1 MTDPLREWAR
11 EYREKLCSGDPT
23 KTLLHFRADDF
34 ELELEKMG
42 ESLARR
48 CAEMLMELGDFEI
61 ANEFQAGY
69 KAACV
74 AGIEAILREWGSKAV
89 IDRKWEVTLFPFGLK
104 PEQYNNCTHVDT
116 GYLRGG
122 VMFTTQGG
130 EFIQTTLPFKVRPE
144 RGEDS
149 SHGK

>member
-48 CAEMLMELGDFEI
+48 CAEILRKEAEGADSDDAHVLK
-61 ANEFQAGY
+61 AG
-69 KAACV
+69 ADV
-74 AGIEAILREWGSKAV
+74 LLREWGV
-89 IDRKWEVTLFPFGLK
+89 K
-104 PEQYNNCTHVDT
+104 P
-116 GYLRGG
+116 
-122 VMFTTQGG
+122 
-130 EFIQTTLPFKVRPE
+130 
-144 RGEDS
+144 
-149 SHGK
+149 